1 VNGLRTPTGGRFRRL
16 TKGRL
21 VGLDRSGPE
30 PPATR
35 RGQPLRPLTIP
46 NLIGYARLAAIPVFL
61 YLAFESGDGRSAA
74 AAILYALI
82 AGGDYLD
89 GLVARAT
96 GQYSRMG
103 AILDPIV
110 DRVTILSGVIV
121 CWHFEL
127 LPRWALAALIA
138 RELVTVLAAEIGLRR
153 GMDVEVNWLGRIGV
167 WVAMT
172 AIFLA
177 LAVDTWVSTAL
188 LFVGLAALIL
198 ATVLYVR
205 SGLGPKPS
213 TR

>member
-1 VNGLRTPTGGRFRRL
+1 MARRL

-35 RGQPLRPLTIP
+35 AGAPLRPLTLP
-46 NLIGYARLAAIPVFL
+46 NVIGYARLAGIPVFL
-61 YLAFESGDGRSAA
+61 YLAFNSGDGRTVAST
-74 AAILYALI
+74 ILYAAI

-89 GLVARAT
+89 GLVARVT
-96 GQYSRMG
+96 GQYSRLG

-110 DRVTILSGVIV
+110 DRLTILSGVVV

-127 LPRWALAALIA
+127 LPRWALAVLVA
-138 RELVTVLAAEIGLRR
+138 RELVTVALAEYGLRR
-153 GMDVEVNWLGRIGV
+153 GLDVEVNMLGRVGV
-167 WVAMT
+167 FVSMG

-177 LAVDTWVSTAL
+177 LAVETWISHAL
-188 LFVGLAALIL
+188 LFIGLAAQIA

-205 SGLGPKPS
+205 AAIAHGRKA
-213 TR
+213 

>member
-1 VNGLRTPTGGRFRRL
+1 MNQLRARSEGRPRRL

>member
-1 VNGLRTPTGGRFRRL
+1 VNGLRTPAGGRSRRF

-61 YLAFESGDGRSAA
+61 YLAFESGDGRSAT

-110 DRVTILSGVIV
+110 DRLTILSGVIV

>member
-1 VNGLRTPTGGRFRRL
+1 
-16 TKGRL
+16 
-21 VGLDRSGPE
+21 
-30 PPATR
+30 
-35 RGQPLRPLTIP
+35 
-46 NLIGYARLAAIPVFL
+46 
-61 YLAFESGDGRSAA
+61 
-74 AAILYALI
+74 
-82 AGGDYLD
+82 
-89 GLVARAT
+89 
-96 GQYSRMG
+96 MG

-177 LAVDTWVSTAL
+177 LAVDTWLSTAM

-205 SGLGPKPS
+205 TGLGPKPS

>member
-1 VNGLRTPTGGRFRRL
+1 
-16 TKGRL
+16 
-21 VGLDRSGPE
+21 
-30 PPATR
+30 
-35 RGQPLRPLTIP
+35 
-46 NLIGYARLAAIPVFL
+46 VFL
-61 YLAFESGDGRSAA
+61 YLALESGDGRSAA

-177 LAVDTWVSTAL
+177 LAVDTWLSTAM

-205 SGLGPKPS
+205 TGLGPKPS